1 MAQCA
6 AAGKGYSTRARE
18 AHAFSRVVIA
28 CWQFSRFSSDTL
40 NVEMSAAASTK
51 TAISKKKRPAVCVW
65 STVCREARRL
75 GVVKLVNRTCLDF
88 KNCHQQKKRPAAQ
101 THTRARCKK
110 PHQAHSGQPPSD
122 HAVGGRSVCGCH
134 GPSLRRSDRRR
145 SLKKRRAERWNSRRW
160 FKRERTPSRALMAP
174 ISPPPLWAITITA
187 SERICSGSSTADQ
200 RGTKEMVQPC
210 LVQLHVTSLVAAARH
225 QRDDATLSCPA
236 TCHLFGCGGAQCP
249 AKTGQSGGGGSAA
262 GRCST
267 ADGHEAS
274 DGDMTWLA
282 VCHVAPFSTA
292 AGSMVQ
298 PGEVR

>member
-1 MAQCA
+1 MVLPGQGSTLSRVAQCA

-160 FKRERTPSRALMAP
+160 FKRERAPSRALMAP

-210 LVQLHVTSLVAAARH
+210 LVQQHVISLVAAARSA
-225 QRDDATLSCPA
+225 RPKPVRAAVAGLRPVDAAQPMGMRPVTA
-236 TCHLFGCGGAQCP
+236 T
-249 AKTGQSGGGGSAA
+249 
-262 GRCST
+262 
-267 ADGHEAS
+267 
-274 DGDMTWLA
+274 
-282 VCHVAPFSTA
+282 
-292 AGSMVQ
+292 
-298 PGEVR
+298 